1 VTTEP
6 RPTRWARG
14 GTAND
19 GYGRRFAE
27 LLDHGADLDGEAR
40 LADSLVDRGSRVL
53 DAGAGMGRVGAALQQ
68 RGHRVVA
75 VESDADLVA
84 QARRTYPD
92 LAVLEADILALSPG
106 LLAEHGLPTEY
117 DLVVCVGN
125 VMIYLADETERE
137 VLGTLRSLLAPAGRM
152 LVGFHPV
159 GGPTTSR
166 SYPPAEFVAD
176 AEAAGL
182 RVDLRAGS
190 YQLHP
195 PEAAYAVWVLSRA
208 DDGAAPSDHPT
219 PFDDVGRVEG

>member
-1 VTTEP
+1 MTTGP

-14 GTAND
+14 GRAND
-19 GYGRRFAE
+19 DYGRRFAE
-27 LLDHGADLDGEAR
+27 LVDRGADLDGEAR
-40 LADSLVDRGSRVL
+40 LADSLVGRGARVL
-53 DAGAGMGRVGAALQQ
+53 DAGAGMGRVGAALQL

-75 VESDADLVA
+75 VEPDAALVA

-92 LAVLEADILALSPG
+92 LEVLEADILGLTPE
-106 LLAEHGLPTEY
+106 LLARHGLPTEV

-125 VMIYLADETERE
+125 VMIYLAEGSERD
-137 VLGTLRSLLAPAGRM
+137 VLARLRGLLAPGGRM

-195 PEAAYAVWVLSRA
+195 PEDAYAVWVLSRS
-208 DDGAAPSDHPT
+208 DDAAPGTHTT
-219 PFDDVGRVEG
+219 PFDGDVP

>member
-1 VTTEP
+1 MTTGS

-19 GYGRRFAE
+19 GYGSRFAE
-27 LLDHGADLDGEAR
+27 LVDSGADLDGEAR
-40 LADSLVDRGSRVL
+40 LADSLVDRDARVL

-75 VESDADLVA
+75 VEPDAALVA

-92 LAVLEADILALSPG
+92 LAVLEADILALTPG
-106 LLAEHGLPTEY
+106 LLAGRGLPTEF

-125 VMIYLADETERE
+125 VMIYLAEDTERE
-137 VLGTLRSLLAPAGRM
+137 VLGRLRGLLATGGRM

-166 SYPPAEFVAD
+166 RYPPAEFVAD

-182 RVDLRAGS
+182 RVDLRAGT

-195 PEAAYAVWVLSRA
+195 PEDSYAVWVLSRA
-208 DDGAAPSDHPT
+208 DDGAAPSKHAT
-219 PFDDVGRVEG
+219 PFDGDG